1 MKKAPRKAA
10 RGIAHDEPLPEYD
23 FSRAKR
29 GTHAHLANVHAVTI
43 DPDVWTVFPSA
54 KAINE
59 ALRAAARIVKHA
71 QSRRRGAA

>member
-10 RGIAHDEPLPEYD
+10 RGVARDEALPEYD
-23 FSRAKR
+23 FSRARR

-54 KAINE
+54 KAIND
-59 ALRAAARIVKHA
+59 ALRAAARIVKQA
-71 QSRRRGAA
+71 QSRDRGAA